1 MRLLKK
7 KLEEIGSIGMKKE
20 LVLSNKNS
28 PLSIRKQCELMN
40 ISRSSLYYK
49 PLGEKPENL
58 EIMKIMDKHILEE
71 PTAGVLTMQSML
83 LDQGIKAGYERVR
96 RLMRKANIRAIYPRR
111 HLTVLGEKKYVYP
124 YLLKG
129 LEINRANQVWE
140 IDITYIPMKKGF
152 MYLTAII
159 DVYSRAIMAWGLSN
173 TLDAQA
179 SLEVVKQAIKTHGR
193 PEILNSDQGSQFT
206 CLQYVELLKKE
217 NIKISMDGKGRALD
231 NIYIERFWR
240 TIKYQHIYLNPAEDG
255 ITLYRGIKKWVERY
269 HNRNHQGINQK
280 PIEKYKNAA

>member
-1 MRLLKK
+1 
-7 KLEEIGSIGMKKE
+7 MKKE
-20 LVLSNKNS
+20 LILSNHDKS
-28 PLSIRKQCELMN
+28 LSVRQQCELMN
-40 ISRSSLYYK
+40 IPRSSLYYK
-49 PLGEKPENL
+49 PIGEKPENL
-58 EIMKIMDKHILEE
+58 EIMRIMDKHILEE

-83 LDQGIKAGYERVR
+83 SDNGIKAGYERVR
-96 RLMRKANIRAIYPRR
+96 RLMRKANIRPIYPRR
-111 HLTVLGEKKYVYP
+111 HLTVLGEKKYVHP
-124 YLLKG
+124 YLLKD

-140 IDITYIPMKKGF
+140 IDITYIPMEKGF

-179 SLEVVKQAIKTHGR
+179 SLEVVKQAIKTKGK

-206 CLQYVELLKKE
+206 CLQYVDLLKKE

-240 TIKYQHIYLNPAEDG
+240 TIKYQHIYLNPADDG
-255 ITLYRGIKKWVERY
+255 ITLYRGIKKWMERY
-269 HNRNHQGINQK
+269 HNRNHQGINEK
-280 PIEKYKNAA
+280 PIKKYKNAA